1 MIRRPPKSTRTDT
14 LFPYT
19 PLFRSYRPP
28 QRYRARPD
36 RRRGQRRMGKE
47 WRRRFDRRGDRSLD
61 RKAAYPGR
69 RARDRDATIFQ
80 RRNLWPLL
88 HRAIDL
94 EDRRRSARV
103 RALGPVRA
111 RRAAF
116 GGPEDRKS
124 VV

>member
-1 MIRRPPKSTRTDT
+1 
-14 LFPYT
+14 
-19 PLFRSYRPP
+19 
-28 QRYRARPD
+28 
-36 RRRGQRRMGKE
+36 MGKE

-94 EDRRRSARV
+94 EDRRRSDRV
-103 RALGPVRA
+103 RALGPVGA

-116 GGPEDRKS
+116 GGPDGHHVPVERS
-124 VV
+124 EEHTSELQSLMRLSYAVFFLA